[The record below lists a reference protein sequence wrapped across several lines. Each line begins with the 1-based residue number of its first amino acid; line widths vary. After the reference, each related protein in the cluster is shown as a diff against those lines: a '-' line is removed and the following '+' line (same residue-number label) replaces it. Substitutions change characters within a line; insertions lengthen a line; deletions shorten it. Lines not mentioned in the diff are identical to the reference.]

1 MGLVPVRADA
11 GRTFAVLRGEVQTNL
26 RSPRIGYAAADGAVA
41 LIWTVVVGYLVVYYT
56 DVAGLPAAAVG
67 TLFLLVRLFD
77 AVVDPVIGVVI
88 DRTRTRWGR
97 SRPYFLWVSV
107 PFATLAVLTF
117 SVPDWSESGRL
128 AWAYVTYLLL
138 SLVYSAA
145 TIPVISILAGMT
157 TDDRERVR
165 LSSARTA
172 GNLVTSVGAGAAAL
186 PLVALLGGGDDGRG
200 YTLTL
205 CLLGC
210 LSLALFLFAF
220 ATLRERASVDHGL
233 RLADVRQLLRAN
245 RPLKIMIAAGVLINA
260 ASITRVASTV
270 YFCRD
275 YLGREDL
282 VPVLGLLP
290 VLMVAGLILAG
301 PLAQRIGKRNA
312 LIVALVVQAAGFAV
326 PIPFGQQVGP
336 VLAGTALASAALGL
350 LISVEYAVLADI
362 VDYSHWRRGVRAEGL
377 VASLAAFSAKAGSA
391 LGGATLGWLLAA
403 GGYQPDADRQSGA
416 AVFAIRFCFYGLP
429 VLVWV
434 LVAVLLLSYTVDR
447 QLPRIRADLAARED
461 VAAHT
466 GSQTRF
472 TTRP

>member
-1 MGLVPVRADA
+1 M
-11 GRTFAVLRGEVQTNL
+11 
-26 RSPRIGYAAADGAVA
+26 
-41 LIWTVVVGYLVVYYT
+41 IWTVVGGYLVVYYT
-56 DVAGLPAAAVG
+56 DVAGIPAAAVG
-67 TLFLLVRLFD
+67 TLFLLVRLLD
-77 AVVDPVIGVVI
+77 ALVDPVIGVVI

-107 PFATLAVLTF
+107 PFASLAVLTF

-165 LSSARTA
+165 LSAARTA
-172 GNLVTSVGAGAAAL
+172 GNLVTSVAAGAAAL
-186 PLVALLGGGDDGRG
+186 PLVAWLGGGDDRRG

-210 LSLALFLFAF
+210 LSLVLFLFAF
-220 ATLRERASVDHGL
+220 ATLRERASVDHRL
-233 RLADVRQLLRAN
+233 RLAGVRQVLRAN
-245 RPLKIMIAAGVLINA
+245 RPVKIMIAAGVLINA

-282 VPVLGLLP
+282 VPILGLLP
-290 VLMVAGLILAG
+290 VLMVAGLVVAG
-301 PLAQRIGKRNA
+301 PLARRFGKRNTLIAA
-312 LIVALVVQAAGFAV
+312 LMIQVIGFAL
-326 PIPFGQQVGP
+326 PIPFGQDIAP

-362 VDYSHWRRGVRAEGL
+362 VDYSQWRCGVRAEGL
-377 VASLAAFSAKAGSA
+377 IAALAAFSAKAGSA
-391 LGGATLGWLLAA
+391 LGGAALGWLLAA
-403 GGYQPDADRQSGA
+403 GGYRPDADRQSAA
-416 AVFAIRFCFYGLP
+416 AVAAIRFCFYGLP
-429 VLVWV
+429 VVVWV

-461 VAAHT
+461 VAADA
-466 GSQTRF
+466 GSPSRF
-472 TTRP
+472 RARP